1 MQAALKAAMDEDLFV
16 NMYHLEFARDKVLM
30 GKCSCV
36 PVSVSVC
43 VFVFVFFC
51 VGFFVSE

>member
-51 VGFFVSE
+51 VRFFCV